1 MAINSTE
8 DPQGLRETCGSVAD
22 QAEGVPLG
30 TRVPAAAH
38 ADQEALQKHARR
50 LKEMP
55 RASRTSLL
63 SQGLVHLT
71 PDRHLEPGGLQE
83 LR

>member
-38 ADQEALQKHARR
+38 ADQEALQKHRGVRGPVSPSSCSASLT
-50 LKEMP
+50 LK
-55 RASRTSLL
+55 
-63 SQGLVHLT
+63 
-71 PDRHLEPGGLQE
+71 
-83 LR
+83 